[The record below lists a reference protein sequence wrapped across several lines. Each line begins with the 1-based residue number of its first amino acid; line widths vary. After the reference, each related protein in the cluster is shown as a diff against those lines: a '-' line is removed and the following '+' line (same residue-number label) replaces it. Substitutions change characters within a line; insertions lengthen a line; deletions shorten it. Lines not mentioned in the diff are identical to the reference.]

1 MDLNSEHMEHKDA
14 SQEDFEK
21 VDRIPEQDEEVTTT
35 SFSGETVEADRYE
48 PGYSLP
54 AKTVAGNENTQNLL
68 DLDDNEP
75 FGQKSQTG
83 FDSIPSNIEPLKPSA
98 PPASGFDLLG
108 ESFENNP
115 ITSSSEKETPVKAPE
130 RKEAVSTPSEK
141 KLPSEFDAWLK
152 NVDPRV
158 GQKSKLEEKDEG
170 QAESKSSTGV
180 TPNKVTL
187 LELIYWCD
195 VKKTGVVFGSMLFIL
210 LSLSCFSVLSVL
222 AYLSLAVLTVTLSF
236 RIYKNVLQ
244 AVQKS
249 GEGHPFKQLLEMDI
263 ELPEDKARDA
273 VVNILKH
280 LNCTIRELRRLFL
293 VEDLVDSIKFGLL
306 LWVLTYVGSWF
317 NGMTLIILAVVDIF
331 TLPKVYETYKVQIDH
346 YIDLARTQKDN
357 LWKQVQDKVPF
368 LKKKEKKQ

>member
-158 GQKSKLEEKDEG
+158 
-170 QAESKSSTGV
+170 
-180 TPNKVTL
+180 

>member
-1 MDLNSEHMEHKDA
+1 MDPSIDESRDNAEE
-14 SQEDFEK
+14 FET
-21 VDRIPEQDEEVTTT
+21 VDSIPEQDEEVTTT

-48 PGYSLP
+48 PGYSSP
-54 AKTVAGNENTQNLL
+54 AKTAGTENTQNLL
-68 DLDDNEP
+68 DFDNEQL
-75 FGQKSQTG
+75 GQIS
-83 FDSIPSNIEPLKPSA
+83 PSEFVPISSNSEPLKPSA
-98 PPASGFDLLG
+98 PPAFSGLDLLG
-108 ESFENNP
+108 ETYENNP
-115 ITSSSEKETPVKAPE
+115 TTSSSEKTTPVKAPE
-130 RKEAVSTPSEK
+130 RKEAVSAPA
-141 KLPSEFDAWLK
+141 DAWLK

-158 GQKSKLEEKDEG
+158 GQKNDCSEKDEIH
-170 QAESKSSTGV
+170 AESEGITEV

-187 LELIYWCD
+187 LELIYWRD
-195 VKKTGVVFGSMLFIL
+195 VKKTGVVFGSMLFVL

-249 GEGHPFKQLLEMDI
+249 GEGHPFKQFLEMNID
-263 ELPEDKARDA
+263 LPEDKAREA

-317 NGMTLIILAVVDIF
+317 NGMTIIILDVIAIF

-346 YIDLARTQKDN
+346 YVDLARTHRDN
-357 LWKQVQDKVPF
+357 MWKQVQAKVPF
-368 LKKKEKKQ
+368 LKKKEKKL

>member
-35 SFSGETVEADRYE
+35 SFS
-48 PGYSLP
+48 
-54 AKTVAGNENTQNLL
+54 
-68 DLDDNEP
+68 
-75 FGQKSQTG
+75 
-83 FDSIPSNIEPLKPSA
+83 
-98 PPASGFDLLG
+98 
-108 ESFENNP
+108 
-115 ITSSSEKETPVKAPE
+115 
-130 RKEAVSTPSEK
+130 
-141 KLPSEFDAWLK
+141 DAWLK

>member
-1 MDLNSEHMEHKDA
+1 MDPSIDESRDNAEE
-14 SQEDFEK
+14 FET
-21 VDRIPEQDEEVTTT
+21 VDSIPEQDEEVTTT

-48 PGYSLP
+48 PGYSSP
-54 AKTVAGNENTQNLL
+54 AKTA
-68 DLDDNEP
+68 
-75 FGQKSQTG
+75 
-83 FDSIPSNIEPLKPSA
+83 
-98 PPASGFDLLG
+98 
-108 ESFENNP
+108 
-115 ITSSSEKETPVKAPE
+115 
-130 RKEAVSTPSEK
+130 
-141 KLPSEFDAWLK
+141 DAWLK
-152 NVDPRV
+152 NVDPR
-158 GQKSKLEEKDEG
+158 GQKNDCSEKDEIH
-170 QAESKSSTGV
+170 AESEGITEV

-187 LELIYWCD
+187 LELIYWRD
-195 VKKTGVVFGSMLFIL
+195 VKKTGVVFGSMLFVL

-249 GEGHPFKQLLEMDI
+249 GEGHPFKQFLEMNID
-263 ELPEDKARDA
+263 LPEDKAREA

-317 NGMTLIILAVVDIF
+317 NGMTIIILDVIAIF

-346 YIDLARTQKDN
+346 YVDLARTHRDN
-357 LWKQVQDKVPF
+357 MWKQVQAKVPF
-368 LKKKEKKQ
+368 LKKKEKKL

>member
-1 MDLNSEHMEHKDA
+1 MDPSIDESRDNAEE
-14 SQEDFEK
+14 FET
-21 VDRIPEQDEEVTTT
+21 VDSIPEQDEEVTTT

-48 PGYSLP
+48 PGYSSP
-54 AKTVAGNENTQNLL
+54 AKTA
-68 DLDDNEP
+68 
-75 FGQKSQTG
+75 
-83 FDSIPSNIEPLKPSA
+83 
-98 PPASGFDLLG
+98 
-108 ESFENNP
+108 
-115 ITSSSEKETPVKAPE
+115 
-130 RKEAVSTPSEK
+130 
-141 KLPSEFDAWLK
+141 DAWLK

-158 GQKSKLEEKDEG
+158 GQKNDCSEKDEIH
-170 QAESKSSTGV
+170 AESEGITEV

-187 LELIYWCD
+187 LELIYWRD
-195 VKKTGVVFGSMLFIL
+195 VKKTGVVFGSMLFVL

-249 GEGHPFKQLLEMDI
+249 GEGHPFKQFLEMNID
-263 ELPEDKARDA
+263 LPEDKAREA

-317 NGMTLIILAVVDIF
+317 NGMTIIILDVIAIF

-346 YIDLARTQKDN
+346 YVDLARTHRDN
-357 LWKQVQDKVPF
+357 MWKQVQAKVPF
-368 LKKKEKKQ
+368 LKKKEKKL

>member
-54 AKTVAGNENTQNLL
+54 AKTVA
-68 DLDDNEP
+68 
-75 FGQKSQTG
+75 
-83 FDSIPSNIEPLKPSA
+83 
-98 PPASGFDLLG
+98 
-108 ESFENNP
+108 
-115 ITSSSEKETPVKAPE
+115 
-130 RKEAVSTPSEK
+130 
-141 KLPSEFDAWLK
+141 DAWLK